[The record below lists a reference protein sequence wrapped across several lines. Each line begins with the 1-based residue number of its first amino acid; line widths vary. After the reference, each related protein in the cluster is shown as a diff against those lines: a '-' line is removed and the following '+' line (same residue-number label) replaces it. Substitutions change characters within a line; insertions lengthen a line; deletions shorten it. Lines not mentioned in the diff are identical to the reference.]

1 MSSFHW
7 KETSRVLSSS
17 LEGWLF
23 TLICIF
29 AFNNNLVS
37 FALFKEKACPL
48 SS

>member
-1 MSSFHW
+1 MLPFLW
-7 KETSRVLSSS
+7 KENMRILSSS

-23 TLICIF
+23 TLFGIF

-37 FALFKEKACPL
+37 FALRKEKARSL